1 MIRLRPLHDLTVIR
15 RIEESEQTRGW
26 IYIPE
31 TVRKKPQQGQVVAVG
46 DGQILEN
53 GNRIPPVLKIEDRVF
68 FDKSAGTEVLIDD
81 EEYLIMRENE
91 ILGIIEEAA
100 TAMPAKK

>member
-1 MIRLRPLHDLTVIR
+1 MTRLRPLHDRVVIR
-15 RIEESEQTRGW
+15 RIEGSEQTRSG

-31 TVRKKPQQGQVVAVG
+31 TVKKKPQQGQVVTVG

-68 FDKSAGTEVLIDD
+68 FDKYVGTEVLIDED
-81 EEYLIMRENE
+81 V
-91 ILGIIEEAA
+91 
-100 TAMPAKK
+100 